1 MTGPTHKDGHTFDLI
16 ITRSF
21 DGVVSTKPVVDT
33 YVSDHASI
41 LCDIDYCK
49 PVELC
54 EKVSY
59 RKIKSIDID
68 ALGDQVTASE
78 LCTKD
83 FSDLEE
89 LVACYNST
97 LAGLLDTHAPVMT
110 KTVVKRKCVPWFN
123 NDIRHAIRLRR
134 AAERK
139 WRKSNLAQ
147 DYLFFRDA
155 RNRANYI
162 MFSAGRE
169 YFSDRTCQN
178 SKDQAKLFQSVKTL
192 LCEPCDVPFPP
203 DVSPKILANDFGK
216 FFEQK
221 IENIHQTLD
230 VLSVRPSDS
239 DPNDVVLA
247 AHTPLTTP
255 SVPVI

>member
-1 MTGPTHKDGHTFDLI
+1 MTGLTHKDGHTLDLI

-41 LCDIDYCK
+41 LCDIDCSK

-97 LAGLLDTHAPVMT
+97 LAGLLDTHAPVIT

-134 AAERK
+134 ATERK

-147 DYLFFRDA
+147 DYLFFKDA
-155 RNRANYI
+155 RNRESYI
-162 MFSAGRE
+162 MLTTRRE
-169 YFSDRTCQN
+169 YFSDLICQN
-178 SKDQAKLFQSVKTL
+178 TKDRAKLFQSVKTL
-192 LCEPCDVPFPP
+192 LREPCDVSFP
-203 DVSPKILANDFGK
+203 L
-216 FFEQK
+216 
-221 IENIHQTLD
+221 
-230 VLSVRPSDS
+230 R
-239 DPNDVVLA
+239 
-247 AHTPLTTP
+247 
-255 SVPVI
+255 